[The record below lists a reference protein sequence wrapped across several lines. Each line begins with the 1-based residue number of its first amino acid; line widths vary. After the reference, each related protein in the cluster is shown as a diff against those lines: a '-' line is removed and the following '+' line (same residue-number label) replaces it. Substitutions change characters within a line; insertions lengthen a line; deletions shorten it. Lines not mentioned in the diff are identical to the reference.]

1 MSEKTSSQ
9 SGEKEL
15 MANIEPSSND
25 NAAKNPAATVKPTDS
40 GVEIHQPLEQP
51 SSKLE
56 IEVDDNFC
64 APDELLKAQSLANLL
79 DTAIKIPFIPIRLGL
94 DFLIGLIPGIG
105 DIVML
110 FASLRIVNWA
120 RKIGVPKPLLKQMMI
135 NTVVDY
141 CLGFIPILGDAVDLF
156 FKANQRN
163 VRIMENWWVTENK
176 DQIDALAKRQ
186 LEQWQQQQ
194 DSLENHQ

>member
-1 MSEKTSSQ
+1 MTQKKSP
-9 SGEKEL
+9 EL
-15 MANIEPSSND
+15 ND
-25 NAAKNPAATVKPTDS
+25 EEAQDSIKGVKGDKAEDS
-40 GVEIHQPLEQP
+40 PITPLDGGVEIHRP
-51 SSKLE
+51 SKELKKH
-56 IEVDDNFC
+56 IEVDENFR

-105 DIVML
+105 DILML
-110 FASLRIVNWA
+110 FASLRIVNLA
-120 RKIGVPKPLLKQMMI
+120 HELGVPKPLLKKMMI

-141 CLGFIPILGDAVDLF
+141 VLGFFPIFGDLVDLF

-163 VRIMENWWVTENK
+163 VRIMESWWVAENK

-186 LEQWQQQQ
+186 LEQWQAEQ
-194 DSLENHQ
+194 DKK